1 MTDRK
6 TPDLETAMQQL
17 EALVTQMESG
27 ELSLEASLATF
38 KKGIELGKQCQQALD
53 KAEQQVRILN
63 GNDNQAPLANFN
75 DGQPVPNNPPA
86 ASGFDN
92 NFSSGLDDNTPSGF
106 DDNIPF

>member
-1 MTDRK
+1 MTDK
-6 TPDLETAMQQL
+6 KAPDLETTMQQL

-53 KAEQQVRILN
+53 KAEQQVRILS
-63 GNDNQAPLANFN
+63 GNDSQASL
-75 DGQPVPNNPPA
+75 
-86 ASGFDN
+86 N
-92 NFSSGLDDNTPSGF
+92 NFHEAQTTSTSPQSTAGF